1 MNGMNEGGPT
11 MKSNIGSVKKTVSN
25 LVTNGMIS
33 NFSKRLAEEFDI
45 DNVIPKTHQR
55 NEASDVDPVEI
66 DSMAS
71 FQLSL
76 DKLNYED

>member
-1 MNGMNEGGPT
+1 MNVGGPT

-25 LVTNGMIS
+25 LVNNGMIS

-45 DNVIPKTHQR
+45 DNVIPKIDQK
-55 NEASDVDPVEI
+55 NEVSETDPVEI

-71 FQLSL
+71 FQLSY
-76 DKLNYED
+76 DKLNYEDRS